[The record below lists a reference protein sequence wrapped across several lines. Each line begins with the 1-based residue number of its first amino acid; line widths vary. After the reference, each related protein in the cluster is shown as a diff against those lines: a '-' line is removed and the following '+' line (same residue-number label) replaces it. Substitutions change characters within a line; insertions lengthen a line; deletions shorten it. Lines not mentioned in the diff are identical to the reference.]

1 MFFSFW
7 CSLAMSNFPAHPPS
21 YPRPCYHPQKPKP
34 FPLFIKKKQHQH
46 ISTLSTINP
55 INPMDL
61 PLQQKKQSCPPLD
74 RTKKLMARAV
84 PCFLAILGSVKVTGC
99 RVSTSQIVRAYNFL
113 GKQAML
119 WVGHAGHFGG
129 RWVAC
134 IFCECLKVWG
144 HIFMKPCR
152 KG

>member
-1 MFFSFW
+1 M
-7 CSLAMSNFPAHPPS
+7 LPS
-21 YPRPCYHPQKPKP
+21 PKT
-34 FPLFIKKKQHQH
+34 LRILIKKT
-46 ISTLSTINP
+46 STLST

-99 RVSTSQIVRAYNFL
+99 RVSTSQIVRAFNFL

-119 WVGHAGHFGG
+119 WVGHAEGHFGG
-129 RWVAC
+129 RWVAYMFVWMSKSLGSYFHGTMQKGLAKLLVSTSK
-134 IFCECLKVWG
+134 IINQLMNALFCDSW
-144 HIFMKPCR
+144 F
-152 KG
+152 